1 MALCLR
7 VVTLL
12 SLAGWITSGVLAAPP
27 APQPVRTFAGH
38 ADSVRSVAFSRDG
51 KTLASGSFDKTA
63 KLWNVDSG
71 ELLGTLRGHGNAHPA
86 GGNLRPGINRVA
98 FTPDGTILATAG
110 LDGTVKLWD
119 VATKKELRTLRGHS
133 NRVLSVAI
141 APDGKTLA
149 SASEDHSIMIWEIA
163 SGQRRST
170 LQGHDGSI
178 EAVAFD
184 AEGTGLFSGATDGAI
199 KGWNL
204 TEETA
209 AVTIPLGKA
218 INVLAMA
225 PDGKSFVAGQANGM
239 VSLWSVREKL
249 ERRVLEGHRA
259 AVFAG
264 AFSPD
269 SKSLVTAGLDGEE
282 IWLIES
288 SGANPRKVAKGGFF
302 GHGSETAVGG

>member
-149 SASEDHSIMIWEIA
+149 SASEDHSIMYSGRLPLA
-163 SGQRRST
+163 SGDPHCRDTTVPSR
-170 LQGHDGSI
+170 
-178 EAVAFD
+178 
-184 AEGTGLFSGATDGAI
+184 
-199 KGWNL
+199 
-204 TEETA
+204 
-209 AVTIPLGKA
+209 PL
-218 INVLAMA
+218 LSM
-225 PDGKSFVAGQANGM
+225 
-239 VSLWSVREKL
+239 
-249 ERRVLEGHRA
+249 RRVPGCFRVLPTGRSRA
-259 AVFAG
+259 G
-264 AFSPD
+264 ISP
-269 SKSLVTAGLDGEE
+269 KR
-282 IWLIES
+282 
-288 SGANPRKVAKGGFF
+288 PRPSRFPW
-302 GHGSETAVGG
+302 ERP